1 MVAHHVTRPEEKA
14 TAASSRGAGAIHA
27 AARFA
32 LVLNALDKNTAK
44 QLQAA
49 GVDTADLL
57 QVEIGKWNNGP
68 KGNPV
73 ILRRRTAAVGPFS
86 APVLELFRPGGE
98 ARAEQAGGRA
108 VAAFAGKRRA
118 APNRSRDRGPLRPN
132 GGPHHRGAI
141 MNIGRAS
148 AARPP

>member
-1 MVAHHVTRPEEKA
+1 VHNASENENGSMHSVMAGLRFFAREGRCAVMVAHHVTRPEEKA

-32 LVLNALDKNTAK
+32 LVLNALDKTTAK
-44 QLQAA
+44 QLKAA

-86 APVLELFRPGGE
+86 APVLELFRPDGE
-98 ARAEQAGGRA
+98 AELEEELAG
-108 VAAFAGKRRA
+108 
-118 APNRSRDRGPLRPN
+118 
-132 GGPHHRGAI
+132 
-141 MNIGRAS
+141 
-148 AARPP
+148 